1 MHSTSA
7 VDMKRGTAST
17 VASGRSARRP
27 RSRWS
32 RARTIA
38 YWTLTL
44 IVSFEL
50 VQGATWD
57 LLQVVPL
64 GVLGYPQYLAFIIGV
79 WKLPCAITLL
89 VPRFERLKEWAY
101 AGAFFTFSGAA
112 ASYVFVGG
120 EASNLIPLLIV
131 PIVFAAITLGS
142 WALRPADRR
151 LAARASRTTLPPR
164 AWIVPFVIVVAFLAI
179 SLATLPLFRS

>member
-1 MHSTSA
+1 
-7 VDMKRGTAST
+7 
-17 VASGRSARRP
+17 
-27 RSRWS
+27 
-32 RARTIA
+32 
-38 YWTLTL
+38 
-44 IVSFEL
+44 L

-101 AGAFFTFSGAA
+101 AGAFFMFSGAA
-112 ASYVFVGG
+112 ASYVFVGDG
-120 EASNLIPLLIV
+120 TSNWIPLLIV
-131 PIVFAAITLGS
+131 PSIFAAITLGS

-151 LAARASRTTLPPR
+151 LAARAGRTTLPPR
-164 AWIVPFVIVVAFLAI
+164 AWIVPVVIVVAFLAI

>member
-1 MHSTSA
+1 
-7 VDMKRGTAST
+7 
-17 VASGRSARRP
+17 
-27 RSRWS
+27 
-32 RARTIA
+32 
-38 YWTLTL
+38 LTL

-64 GVLGYPQYLAFIIGV
+64 SVLGYPQYFAFIIGV

-101 AGAFFTFSGAA
+101 AGAFFMFSGAA
-112 ASYVFVGG
+112 ASYVFVGIG
-120 EASNLIPLLIV
+120 DSNWIPLLIV
-131 PIVFAAITLGS
+131 PSLFAAITLAS

-151 LAARASRTTLPPR
+151 LAAPAERTSLPPR
-164 AWIVPFVIVVAFLAI
+164 AWIVPVVIVFAFLAI
-179 SLATLPLFRS
+179 SLSTLPLF